1 MTDAAITKTTAKG
14 GGVKL
19 AIVYVTCLFFIWAL
33 VTNLLDPLL
42 KTMKTVF
49 TLTPVEASLTGFA
62 FFIAYGIMSLP
73 SAAFLSKLGYARSVM
88 VGLGGIVAGC
98 FIAIAA
104 AKLHTFGVFLV
115 GLFVMASGVTLLQ
128 VAANPLIASMG
139 KPEESSFRLNLSQ
152 AFNSLG
158 AACGLWFG
166 ANFLL
171 KGEIFEKDVVITDAM
186 REQALGFV
194 SNVYLAIG
202 LGLALF
208 ILLIFMVRQKI
219 TEAAPK
225 TGQLV
230 NPFTALTSK
239 WANLGAIGIFLYVGA
254 EVAISLH
261 LLLFL
266 EQSHILDISA
276 EQAGKL
282 TTFYMVFAMIGRF
295 AGSALLK
302 TIKDYVM
309 LAIVAVGAIALCLV
323 VILTKDMTPSAH
335 AGTVN
340 LLLASAPVT
349 SGLIPAFAALLIGL
363 FNSIMFPTIFTLTL
377 QRSSAPTSATSGLLC
392 MAIVGGAF
400 LPLAFAKIEEMTGS
414 MAMGFAA
421 PLLCYVYVLW
431 FALVAKK
438 APTHEIQE
446 GVAAGH

>member
-1 MTDAAITKTTAKG
+1 MANAATAAQRGKG
-14 GGVKL
+14 VAL
-19 AIVYVTCLFFIWAL
+19 AVVYITCLFFIWAL

-49 TLTPVEASLTGFA
+49 TLSPVEANLTGFA
-62 FFIAYGIMSLP
+62 FFIAYGLMSLP
-73 SAAFLSKLGYARSVM
+73 SAAFLSKFGYARSVM

-104 AKLHTFGVFLV
+104 AKLHTYSLV
-115 GLFVMASGVTLLQ
+115 LTALFVMASGVTLLQ
-128 VAANPLIASMG
+128 VAANPLIASLG
-139 KPEESSFRLNLSQ
+139 KPEDSSFRLNLSQ

-171 KGEIFEKDVVITDAM
+171 KGEIFEKDIVVTQAM

-202 LGLALF
+202 VGLALF
-208 ILLIFMVRQKI
+208 ILMIFMVRQRI
-219 TEAAPK
+219 TDAAPK
-225 TGQLV
+225 TGTLV
-230 NPFTALTSK
+230 SPFSALKSK
-239 WANLGAIGIFLYVGA
+239 WANLGALGIFVYVGA
-254 EVAISLH
+254 EVAISLN

-266 EQSHILDISA
+266 EQTNVLNISA

-302 TIKDYVM
+302 AVKDYV
-309 LAIVAVGAIALCLV
+309 LLTVVALGAIALCLV
-323 VILTKDMTPSAH
+323 VIFTKDMVPTAST
-335 AGTVN
+335 GVLN
-340 LLLASAPVT
+340 LFLAQAPLT

-392 MAIVGGAF
+392 MAIVGGAV
-400 LPLAFAKIEEMTGS
+400 LPLIFASIEEATGS
-414 MAMGFAA
+414 KALAFAA
-421 PLLCYVYVLW
+421 PLVCYVYVLW
-431 FALVAKK
+431 FAFAARK
-438 APTHEIQE
+438 APVHEITE
-446 GVAAGH
+446 EVVGGH

>member
-1 MTDAAITKTTAKG
+1 MTDAAIAKTAPKS

-49 TLTPVEASLTGFA
+49 TLTPVEANLTGFA
-62 FFIAYGIMSLP
+62 FFIAYGVMSMP
-73 SAAFLSKLGYARSVM
+73 SAAFLSKFGYAKSVM
-88 VGLGGIVAGC
+88 VGLGGIVVGC

-104 AKLHTFGVFLV
+104 AKLHTFALV
-115 GLFVMASGVTLLQ
+115 LTALFVMASGITLLQ

-139 KPEESSFRLNLSQ
+139 RPEDSSFRLNLSQ

-171 KGEIFEKDVVITDAM
+171 KGEIFNKGITITDAM

-194 SNVYLAIG
+194 SNVYFVIG
-202 LGLALF
+202 AGLALF
-208 ILLIFMVRQKI
+208 ILAIFFIRHRI

-225 TGQLV
+225 TGHFV
-230 NPFTALTSK
+230 NPLTALSSK

-254 EVAISLH
+254 EVAISLN

-266 EQSHILDISA
+266 EEAHILNIPA
-276 EQAGKL
+276 EQAGKM

-295 AGSALLK
+295 AGSAMLK
-302 TIKDYVM
+302 SIKDY
-309 LAIVAVGAIALCLV
+309 LLLTGVAVGAIALSLV
-323 VILTKDMTPSAH
+323 VILTKDMVPTAH
-335 AGTVN
+335 AGELN
-340 LLLASAPVT
+340 LLLATVPVT

-377 QRSSAPTSATSGLLC
+377 QRSSAPASATSGLLC

-400 LPLAFAKIEEMTGS
+400 LPLIFGKIEEMTGS
-414 MAMGFAA
+414 KSFAFAA
-421 PLLCYVYVLW
+421 PLVCYLYVLW
-431 FALVAKK
+431 FSIVAKK
-438 APTHEIQE
+438 APTHEIE
-446 GVAAGH
+446 EAVAGGH